1 LSAFA
6 RQIRIKEV
14 AMSDNRESNGNLG
27 AFLGALLAVALAVFM
42 INGGEHLGK
51 KTVNSDADLPPVETA
66 K

>member
-1 LSAFA
+1 LPGKFGL
-6 RQIRIKEV
+6 RLPCLT
-14 AMSDNRESNGNLG
+14 NRESNGNLG

>member
-42 INGGEHLGK
+42 INGGG
-51 KTVNSDADLPPVETA
+51 ADLPPVENGKIGGVA
-66 K
+66 VVV